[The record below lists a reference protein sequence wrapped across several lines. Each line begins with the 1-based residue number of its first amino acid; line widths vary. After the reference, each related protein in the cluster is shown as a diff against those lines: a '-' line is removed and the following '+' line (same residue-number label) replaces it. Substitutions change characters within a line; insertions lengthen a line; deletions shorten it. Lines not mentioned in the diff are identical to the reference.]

1 MRWFEAD
8 SMPEAP
14 RRAKFAQIPAT
25 PRKNP
30 SWLPAAQRA
39 QSQQQAPGAAQ
50 APVRRESP
58 SLKPPRLPAEFVD
71 AVRQELGEMPQQER
85 RSLRPSEAGAYP
97 SHAGAQRPPTMPPP
111 EAFPVLEPNPITAT
125 PVTAVDPELTQ
136 AFEDAVEL
144 LTQERQRVFEQ
155 TASQLAEL
163 AAVLARRVIAREI
176 TLHPQLVF
184 DLVREGLE
192 ALGKHDRVLVRIG
205 PGFESQRVSLEQRL
219 LDRGSRAEVRVETN
233 LPDYACLV
241 ETELGQVDES
251 VETRLATLLQALR
264 PDSQPAE

>member
-1 MRWFEAD
+1 MRWFEAEP
-8 SMPEAP
+8 MPEAP
-14 RRAKFAQIPAT
+14 RRAKFAQVPAT

-39 QSQQQAPGAAQ
+39 QPPAAHAAAAPA
-50 APVRRESP
+50 RRDSP

-71 AVRQELGEMPQQER
+71 AVRQELGEMPLQER
-85 RSLRPSEAGAYP
+85 RSLRPPDGGAQPNAGA
-97 SHAGAQRPPTMPPP
+97 ARPPTMPPP
-111 EAFPVLEPNPITAT
+111 EAFPVAEPHPITASVAVPT
-125 PVTAVDPELTQ
+125 VDPELTQ
-136 AFEDAVEL
+136 AFEDALEL

-163 AAVLARRVIAREI
+163 AAVIARRVIAREL

-184 DLVREGLE
+184 DLVREGLD
-192 ALGKHDRVLVRIG
+192 ALGKHDRVLVRLG
-205 PGFESQRVSLEQRL
+205 PGFEQQRAALEQRL
-219 LDRGSRAEVRVETN
+219 LDRGSRAEVRIEPQ
-233 LPDYACLV
+233 LHDHACLV

-251 VETRLATLLQALR
+251 VETRLATLLHALR